1 VTVCASAAGAE
12 IWGRIVALG
21 EVVADVYR
29 EETPSAVELSFTA
42 RPGGAP
48 ANVAVAT
55 SRLRSKA
62 SFIGSV
68 GEDLFGD
75 FILQALRIEG
85 VDVSAVR
92 RCEPPTRTSLAF
104 VDVTASG
111 DSSFTF
117 YRSDPAA
124 DELLS
129 PEDVSPEALS
139 GASFVTFGSIP
150 LRREPARSAV
160 YRAVELA
167 EELGVSIAFDVNLRQ
182 HLWDNVESA
191 REAVY
196 PLIEYSHIV
205 KLSDDELEPLL
216 DTTDAEEA
224 ARMLLE
230 RGVSLVFVTFG
241 KSGAFYASQQ
251 FEGRVPTFEVKTV
264 DPTGAGDAFL
274 AASLVCL
281 SEDTVWDETRVR
293 EAARYGAAAG
303 ALACTAYG
311 AMQAL
316 PGRSE
321 LEQLIKAGA
330 SS

>member
-1 VTVCASAAGAE
+1 MRFRQDAGDKVLD
-12 IWGRIVALG
+12 RIVALG
-21 EVVADVYR
+21 EVVADVYW
-29 EETPSAVELSFTA
+29 EETHSTVELPLTA

-48 ANVAVAT
+48 ANVAVAA
-55 SRLRSKA
+55 SRLGFKA

-68 GEDLFGD
+68 GEDFFGD
-75 FILQALRIEG
+75 FILRTLGIEG
-85 VDVSAVR
+85 VDVSTVR

-104 VDVTASG
+104 VDVMASG
-111 DSSFTF
+111 ERSFTF

-129 PEDVSPEALS
+129 PEDVSREALS

-150 LRREPARSAV
+150 LLREPARSAV
-160 YRAVELA
+160 HRVVELA
-167 EELGVSIAFDVNLRQ
+167 GELDVPVAFDVNLRR
-182 HLWDNVESA
+182 HLWEDMQSA

-196 PLIEYSHIV
+196 PLTEHCQIV

-216 DTTDAEEA
+216 DTTDAGEA

-241 KSGAFYASQQ
+241 ESGVFYASQE
-251 FEGRVPTFEVKTV
+251 FEGSVPIFEVKSV

-281 SEDTVWDETRVR
+281 SEDTVWDEKRVR

-303 ALACTAYG
+303 ALACTGYG
-311 AMQAL
+311 AIQAL

-321 LEQLIKAGA
+321 LEQLIKGRG
-330 SS
+330 

>member
-1 VTVCASAAGAE
+1 VTSCVPAE
-12 IWGRIVALG
+12 D
-21 EVVADVYR
+21 EVLADVYW
-29 EETPSAVELSFTA
+29 EATPSAVELPLTA

-48 ANVAVAT
+48 ANVAVAA
-55 SRLRSKA
+55 SRLGFKA

-75 FILQALRIEG
+75 FILRTLGIEG

-104 VDVTASG
+104 VDVMASG
-111 DSSFTF
+111 DCSFTF

-124 DELLS
+124 DELLG
-129 PEDVSPEALS
+129 PEDVSREAVS
-139 GASFVTFGSIP
+139 GASFVTFGSIS
-150 LRREPARSAV
+150 LLREPARSAV
-160 YRAVELA
+160 HQVVELSC
-167 EELGVSIAFDVNLRQ
+167 ELDVSIAFDVNLRR
-182 HLWDNVESA
+182 HLWEDMQSA

-196 PLIEYSHIV
+196 PLIEHSQIV

-216 DTTDAEEA
+216 DTTDAGKA

-241 KSGAFYASQQ
+241 ESGAFYASQE
-251 FEGRVPTFEVKTV
+251 FEGSVPTFAVKTV

-281 SEDTVWDETRVR
+281 SENTVWDEKRVR
-293 EAARYGAAAG
+293 EAARYGAAEG
-303 ALACTAYG
+303 ALACTGYG
-311 AMQAL
+311 AMPAL

-321 LEQLIKAGA
+321 LEQLIKVEA
-330 SS
+330 SR

>member
-1 VTVCASAAGAE
+1 M
-12 IWGRIVALG
+12 GRIVALG

-29 EETPSAVELSFTA
+29 EETSSAVELPFTA

-55 SRLRSKA
+55 SRLGSKA

-75 FILQALRIEG
+75 FILRALGIEG

-111 DSSFTF
+111 DRSFTF

-124 DELLS
+124 DELLD
-129 PEDVSPEALS
+129 PEHISREALS

-150 LRREPARSAV
+150 LLREPARSAV
-160 YRAVELA
+160 YRATELAVELD
-167 EELGVSIAFDVNLRQ
+167 VPVAFDVNLRR
-182 HLWDNVESA
+182 HLWDDVRSA
-191 REAVY
+191 REVVY
-196 PLIEYSHIV
+196 PLIEHSRII
-205 KLSDDELEPLL
+205 KLSDDELESLL
-216 DTTDAEEA
+216 DTTDAGEA
-224 ARMLLE
+224 AGMLLE
-230 RGVSLVFVTFG
+230 RGVSLVFITFG
-241 KSGAFYASQQ
+241 ESGAFYASQE
-251 FEGRVPTFEVKTV
+251 FEGSVPAFEVETV

-281 SEDTVWDETRVR
+281 SEDTVWDEMRVR

-321 LEQLIKAGA
+321 LDRLIKGGG
-330 SS
+330 